1 MSCRMSHSYE
11 WCKGYDNI
19 MSKRQFQPE
28 EGRSKDYMAGQYAAI
43 NKLFGQTSLGLMN
56 LDNHVEYMQSDG
68 TVNLKGAHGNH
79 NTISN
84 LQGTA
89 NSVMNFG
96 LVNLGGVVQAQTF
109 PYPSPPGVLHPVPME
124 LVNLDNHVEY
134 LQAAGHVNFQGAAGN
149 HNTVG
154 NLQGVK
160 GSVISFG
167 I

>member
-1 MSCRMSHSYE
+1 MLKQMSCRMSHSYE

-43 NKLFGQTSLGLMN
+43 NKLFGTLGLMN

-68 TVNLKGAHGNH
+68 QVNLQGAHGNH

-96 LVNLGGVVQAQTF
+96 LVNLDGWSMYAS
-109 PYPSPPGVLHPVPME
+109 PYAHPAGFAHPVK

-134 LQAAGHVNFQGAAGN
+134 LQAAGQVNFQGATGN
-149 HNTVG
+149 HNSVG
-154 NLQGVK
+154 NLQGLK
-160 GSVISFG
+160 GSVINFG